1 MAEQKEFDLVIIGS
15 GPAGYTC
22 AVRASQLGLE
32 TALVEKN
39 PTLGGTCLNIGC
51 IPSKALLD
59 SSELFF
65 RASHEANVH
74 GISLGKPKLDLAVM
88 HARKQGVVD
97 KLTGG
102 LRGLMKANGVTV
114 FAGTGSLAAAGEVL
128 VTGENGE
135 VRIRA
140 HSIVLATGSVPTE
153 LPSAPL
159 DGDRV
164 VDSTGAL
171 AFPEVPKRLGVI
183 GGGAIGLELGSVW
196 SRLGSEV
203 SVIEIMPEILSG
215 WDRQVQQTMRREL
228 EKQGISFR
236 RNTACEG
243 LNVQKTGVKLS
254 LRPED
259 GEPEQLGVDRVLV
272 AAGRR
277 PYTEGLGLDAVG
289 IQMDGR
295 RIRVDRHF
303 ATNVP
308 GIYAIGD
315 IVSGPMLA
323 HKAEEDAVA
332 VAEII
337 AGKPGHVEYSL
348 VPNVVYTWPEAACVG
363 RTEEQLKADGVPYRK
378 GSFPFA
384 ANGRGLAMEATS
396 GFVKILAHQE
406 TDRILGAHIVG
417 PWASDLIS
425 EIVTAMHFAAS
436 SEDIARIVH
445 AHPTLPEAVRE
456 AALAVDNRALNI
468 ANRRG

>member
-1 MAEQKEFDLVIIGS
+1 MAEQREFDLVIIGS

-59 SSELFF
+59 SSELYA
-65 RASHEANVH
+65 RAAHEAEVH
-74 GISLGKPKLDLAVM
+74 GIGLGKPKLDLSVM
-88 HARKQGVVD
+88 HARKQSVVD

-102 LRGLMKANGVTV
+102 LRGLMKSNGVTV
-114 FAGTGSLAAAGEVL
+114 IAGTGSVPKAGEVL
-128 VTGENGE
+128 AQGPDGEE
-135 VRIRA
+135 RICA
-140 HSIVLATGSVPTE
+140 HSIVLATGSVP
-153 LPSAPL
+153 SALSVAPV

-171 AFPEVPKRLGVI
+171 AFPDVPKRLAVI

-203 SVIEIMPEILSG
+203 TVIEIMPEILTG

-236 RNTACEG
+236 RKTACEG
-243 LNVQKTGVKLS
+243 LKVQKNAVKLV
-254 LRPED
+254 LKPED
-259 GEPEQLGVDRVLV
+259 GDPEEFTSDRVLV
-272 AAGRR
+272 AAGRS
-277 PYTEGLGLDAVG
+277 PYIEGLGLEALD
-289 IQMDGR
+289 ISMDGK
-295 RIRVDRHF
+295 RIRVDEHF
-303 ATNVP
+303 ATSVP
-308 GIYAIGD
+308 GIYAVGD

-337 AGKPGHVEYSL
+337 AGKPGHVDYGL
-348 VPNVVYTWPEAACVG
+348 VPNVVYTWPEAASVG
-363 RTEEQLKADGVPYRK
+363 KTEEQLKEAGTPYRK

-384 ANGRGLAMEATS
+384 ANGRGLAMEATF
-396 GFVKILAHQE
+396 GFVKILAHEE